1 MDDETFPYDKIILTL
16 NLDNHKNKILNTTCS
31 SNKSDNN
38 YILSCNS
45 TREIKEKIITGFA
58 TFENENLFVNVTEQT
73 GFSSSKFNFF
83 STKKFFKNKCLC
95 NCRNNNSFTSNYNF
109 PYFIILLFEK
119 AKSK

>member
-58 TFENENLFVNVTEQT
+58 TFEISAGAIIGIIIALLVIII
-73 GFSSSKFNFF
+73 S
-83 STKKFFKNKCLC
+83 L
-95 NCRNNNSFTSNYNF
+95 
-109 PYFIILLFEK
+109 ILLFCYLK
-119 AKSK
+119 KKKGIKSIEESSINYMKNYF